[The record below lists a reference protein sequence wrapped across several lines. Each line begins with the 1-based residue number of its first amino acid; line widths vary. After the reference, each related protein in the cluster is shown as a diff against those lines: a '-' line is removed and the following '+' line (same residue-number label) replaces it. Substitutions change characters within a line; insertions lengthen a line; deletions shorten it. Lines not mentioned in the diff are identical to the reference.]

1 MLQGIGWPSTWRSTQ
16 LQCHVVLVRREIE
29 TIANTDTSRI
39 RRLALLFLAGMLV
52 IHVGVW
58 WSARKQLQA
67 GYQDFT
73 TFYAAGRI
81 LSSGDSSRLYDSALQ
96 RQVEQE
102 FAPQPVSHKGLLPYL
117 HPPIEAVIFLP
128 LAKLPYFDAYLLW
141 DAISVLAM
149 AVALLILRQHL
160 PRVRG
165 EPAWLL
171 ILAGMAFF
179 PVFTA
184 LLQGQDD
191 ILLFLFFALSYS
203 AMKRNSDFAAGCWL
217 GLATFRF
224 QIVLPLILIL
234 VLRKAWRTLSGF
246 TLVAG
251 LMGLASIAVVGW
263 QAALHYPS
271 YVMQT
276 SRIAVGPI
284 VPELMPN
291 LRGLVDVVSGHPD
304 SYPVSIGITVLLSA
318 GLLWVVSKRWK
329 TSLPDLV
336 DLSWSLGIIAALL
349 ASYYTYLYDLSLLLI
364 PVLLISNYRRSES
377 ENDVAWL
384 ALGPMLVLF
393 VAPFIVLCFR
403 YKMAF
408 LITLLLLVS
417 FWGLVRESS
426 NAPTRQPADG

>member
-1 MLQGIGWPSTWRSTQ
+1 MRRCSRS
-16 LQCHVVLVRREIE
+16 RE
-29 TIANTDTSRI
+29 TDAIANAAKNRT
-39 RRLALLFLAGMLV
+39 RRLALLFLAGMLAV
-52 IHVGVW
+52 HAGVW
-58 WSARKQLQA
+58 WSAREQLRS

-81 LSSGDSSRLYDSALQ
+81 LSSGNRSRLYDSALQ
-96 RQVEQE
+96 RQVEQQ
-102 FAPQPVSHKGLLPYL
+102 FAPEPVSHKGLLSYL

-128 LAKLPYFDAYLLW
+128 LAKLPYFEAYLLW

-149 AVALLILRQHL
+149 AFAVLVLRRHL

-171 ILAGMAFF
+171 ILAGLAFF
-179 PVFTA
+179 PVFTV

-191 ILLFLFFALSYS
+191 MLLFLFFAFAYS
-203 AMKRNSDFAAGCWL
+203 AMKENSDFAAGCWL
-217 GLATFRF
+217 GLATLRF

-234 VLRKAWRTLSGF
+234 ALRKAWRLLSGF

-263 QAALHYPS
+263 QAALHYPG
-271 YVMQT
+271 YIMQI
-276 SRIAVGPI
+276 SRIAIGPI

-291 LRGLVDVVSGHPD
+291 LRGLVDVVSRRPD
-304 SYPVSIGITVLLSA
+304 SYPVSFCVTVILSA
-318 GLLWVVSKRWK
+318 CLLWFVSRRWRIIQ
-329 TSLPDLV
+329 PDFD

-349 ASYYTYLYDLSLLLI
+349 TSYYTYLYDLTLLLI
-364 PVLLISNYRRSES
+364 PLLLIANYRKGEA
-377 ENDVAWL
+377 ENEVPWL
-384 ALGPMLVLF
+384 AVGPILLLF

-408 LITLLLLVS
+408 LITLLLLIS
-417 FWGLVRESS
+417 FWGFARESS
-426 NAPTRQPADG
+426 STPTRQHADG